1 MARENF
7 YEGTSMVLD
16 TTKKAAELLVMVTGI
31 VATGVVIL
39 AFKADEGRGKTSLV
53 QPWTCSPR

>member
-1 MARENF
+1 
-7 YEGTSMVLD
+7 MVLD